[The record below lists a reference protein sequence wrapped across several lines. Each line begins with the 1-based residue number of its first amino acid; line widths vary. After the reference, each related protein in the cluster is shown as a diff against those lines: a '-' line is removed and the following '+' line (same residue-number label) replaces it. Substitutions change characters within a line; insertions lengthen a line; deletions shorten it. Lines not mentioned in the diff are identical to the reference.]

1 MTGRQAEAAQTT
13 RGESDVENGT
23 LGERVRSVAFLLE
36 TFRELVGPEA
46 AGVDP
51 WVERLRELQADP
63 EDAFRVAVAGAVKS
77 GKSTLVN
84 ALIGRDL
91 LKRGAGIVT
100 SLVTR
105 VRPGPVLRAVLR
117 LKGWE
122 QINREAAEAVLFLG
136 AADEAEDLDLR
147 NPDHRRRLE
156 RILGELGE
164 RALTQNGTLDRN
176 AALLRA
182 LLNGFP
188 RVEAWV
194 RDEPSVRELGPDRF
208 AEHRAFAGEDALATY
223 VDDLGLEVPGLD
235 LPAGVEIGDCQGY
248 DSPNPRHREKV
259 QEYLLGTHLVLYV
272 VSSRVGVR
280 EADLRFVK
288 DLKSLGLAEGAWF
301 VLNADLGEHESAAE
315 LEVHAARMA
324 QELRPLTGEATRIR
338 VVSALRGLLETCR
351 RRGDGLERR
360 EELLLALWDESPA
373 RAADGFEAFR
383 AEFHEAV
390 TRALRTHAEAAA
402 HAAVRE
408 AAAVLG
414 ARVEAALD
422 ALQEESRRLGQGG
435 DSLRRAREQV
445 ERSLGAFEEAV
456 RAAADRIRAEMF
468 RQVDRVFHPSG
479 GVLAE
484 QVMGAVE
491 RLEPPRPEPGSAD
504 PRSLLRQMTRVYQEM
519 RAAFHRYKVEEVNP
533 RAVEAIRKVWQEAS
547 GRLEEQVRPPADL
560 LIRSLETYR
569 EEARR
574 QGVQTPAAA
583 VPSLDPS
590 AGRRVIPLFSAVAP
604 GTGNSGAERA
614 LSLAAAWTRRAAAG
628 WTRRILRR
636 EERTGF
642 AQGLLR
648 DGAEAARALLA
659 EESRSALLHYNEQVK
674 YQVLGPGLEALADG
688 WIEAYQA
695 LVRAVVQDL
704 NSLEQGLARK
714 RAERQDLIPR
724 LEGIR
729 NALGALAA

>member
-1 MTGRQAEAAQTT
+1 MTGRRTEAGQTT
-13 RGESDVENGT
+13 QGESNVETGT

-51 WVERLRELQADP
+51 WVERLRELQSEPGDS
-63 EDAFRVAVAGAVKS
+63 FRVAVAGTVKS

-91 LKRGAGIVT
+91 LRRGAGIVT

-105 VRPGPVLRAVLR
+105 VRPGPELRAVLR
-117 LKGWE
+117 LKGWRE
-122 QINREAAEAVLFLG
+122 INREAAEAALLLG
-136 AADEAEDLDLR
+136 AGEDETGLDLR
-147 NPDHRRRLE
+147 RPGDRERLGRFLE
-156 RILGELGE
+156 GLG
-164 RALTQNGTLDRN
+164 AQAVSQNGTLDRN

-182 LLNGFP
+182 LLEGFP
-188 RVEAWV
+188 RVEEWV
-194 RDEPSVRELGPDRF
+194 RDEPSVKELGPDRF
-208 AEHRAFAGEDALATY
+208 AEHRTFAGQDALAVY
-223 VDDLGLEVPGLD
+223 VDDLVLEVPDLD
-235 LPAGVEIGDCQGY
+235 LPAGVEVGDCQGY

-272 VSSRVGVR
+272 VSSRVGIR

-301 VLNADLGEHESAAE
+301 VLNADLGEHESAEE

-324 QELRPLTGEATRIR
+324 QDLRPLTGEATRVR

-351 RRGDGLERR
+351 RRGDALERR

-373 RAADGFEAFR
+373 RTADGFEAFR

-390 TRALRTHAEAAA
+390 TRALRTHAETAAR
-402 HAAVRE
+402 AAVKE

-484 QVMGAVE
+484 EVMGAVE
-491 RLEPPRPEPGSAD
+491 RLAPPRLEVRPAD
-504 PRSLLRQMTRVYQEM
+504 PRSLLRQMARMYQEM

-547 GRLEEQVRPPADL
+547 GRLGEQVRPPADL
-560 LIRSLETYR
+560 LIRSLEAYR

-574 QGVQTPAAA
+574 QGVQTPSAE

-590 AGRRVIPLFSAVAP
+590 AGRRVIPLFSAVVP
-604 GTGNSGAERA
+604 GTGSSGTERA

-642 AQGLLR
+642 AEGFIR
-648 DGAEAARALLA
+648 DGAEAVRALLA
-659 EESRSALLHYNEQVK
+659 EEARSALLHYNEQVK
-674 YQVLGPGLEALADG
+674 YQVLGPGLEALATG

-704 NSLEQGLARK
+704 NSLEQALARK

-729 NALGALAA
+729 DALGSLAA

>member
-1 MTGRQAEAAQTT
+1 M
-13 RGESDVENGT
+13 ENRA
-23 LGERVRSVAFLLE
+23 LGEQVRSVSFLLE

-63 EDAFRVAVAGAVKS
+63 GDSFRVAVAGAVKS

-117 LKGWE
+117 LKGWN
-122 QINREAAEAVLFLG
+122 QVNREAAEAALMLG
-136 AADEAEDLDLR
+136 AADEARDLDLR
-147 NPDHRRRLE
+147 RPEHRRRLE
-156 RILGELGE
+156 QLLEELGE
-164 RALTQNGTLDRN
+164 RTLAHNGTLDRN
-176 AALLRA
+176 AALLQA
-182 LLNGFP
+182 LLRGFP

-194 RDEPSVRELGPDRF
+194 DDEPSVRELGPDRF
-208 AEHRAFAGEDALATY
+208 AEHRSFAGEDALAAY
-223 VDDLGLEVPGLD
+223 VDDLVLEIPDLD

-248 DSPNPRHREKV
+248 DSPNPRHRERV

-272 VSSRVGVR
+272 VSSRVGIR
-280 EADLRFVK
+280 EADLRFVR
-288 DLKSLGLAEGAWF
+288 DIRSLGLAEGAWF
-301 VLNADLGEHESAAE
+301 VLNADLGEHDSVAE
-315 LEVHAARMA
+315 LQAQAQRMA
-324 QELRPLTGEATRIR
+324 RDLRPLTGVATRVR

-351 RRGDGLERR
+351 ERGETLERR
-360 EELLLALWDESPA
+360 EELFLALWEASPA

-383 AEFHEAV
+383 AEFRDAV
-390 TRALRTHAEAAA
+390 TRALRSHAEAAA
-402 HAAVRE
+402 RAAVRE

-414 ARVEAALD
+414 ARVRSALD
-422 ALQEESRRLGQGG
+422 ALQEESRRLGRGG
-435 DSLRRAREQV
+435 DALRGARRQV

-484 QVMGAVE
+484 EVMGAVE
-491 RLEPPRPEPGSAD
+491 RLEPPPLDAGAAD
-504 PRSLLRQMTRVYQEM
+504 PRGLLRQMARVYQEM
-519 RAAFHRYKVEEVNP
+519 RTAFHRYKVEEVNP
-533 RAVEAIRKVWQEAS
+533 RAVEAIRRIWKEAS

-560 LIRSLETYR
+560 LVRSLESYR

-574 QGVQTPAAA
+574 HGVQAPAAE
-583 VPSLDPS
+583 VPPLDPS

-604 GTGNSGAERA
+604 GTGGSGAERA
-614 LSLAAAWTRRAAAG
+614 LALAAAWTRRAAAG
-628 WTRRILRR
+628 WARRVLRR
-636 EERTGF
+636 ADRTGF
-642 AQGLLR
+642 AEGLLR

-659 EESRSALLHYNEQVK
+659 EEARSALLHYNEQVK
-674 YQVLGPGLEALADG
+674 YQVLGPGLEALANG
-688 WIEAYQA
+688 WIGAYQA

-704 NSLEQGLARK
+704 NSLEQGLARM

-729 NALGALAA
+729 DALGALAA